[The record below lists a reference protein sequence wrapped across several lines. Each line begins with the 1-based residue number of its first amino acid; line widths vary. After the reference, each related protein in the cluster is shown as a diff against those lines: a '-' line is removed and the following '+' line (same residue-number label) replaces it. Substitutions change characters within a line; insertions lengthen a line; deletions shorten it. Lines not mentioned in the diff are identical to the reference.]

1 MQAAPTLVGSGV
13 QRRRGTG
20 SGWRSRGPAPGPP
33 ASQSCAGPGQQACY
47 ARPAHLPGSA
57 VPSPGLPAPALL
69 RPSSPG
75 LLSPTCGGSQGRASG
90 LPMAQTSQGS
100 GGCPLARGP
109 TRLVTRFKRREISVW
124 WSVAFSE
131 STVLLLFSQ
140 QLSPEAAGD
149 LRAGRRCPRAR
160 RPRLGAWSPPSPVPS
175 PG

>member
-1 MQAAPTLVGSGV
+1 MQAAPTLAGSGV

-33 ASQSCAGPGQQACY
+33 ASQSCAGPGRQACY
-47 ARPAHLPGSA
+47 APRSPAGLGCPLPRPASA
-57 VPSPGLPAPALL
+57 ALL

-109 TRLVTRFKRREISVW
+109 TRLVMRFKRREISVW

-149 LRAGRRCPRAR
+149 LRAGRRCPRAH
-160 RPRLGAWSPPSPVPS
+160 RPPLGAWSPPSPVPS